1 MFTRDAPPRP
11 KAQIRCKKDIAEGAL
26 RLFPYGGAVIPQSEM
41 EVNLDIKKN
50 LFSLPDGYLMGV
62 RLTAK
67 SKNDHGLQPAPDFCI
82 VSPMGDSIIQKQQAP
97 YWAVVLAD
105 NKSQTMKVN
114 MAASSQVYI
123 CSTGKHDPSRCQAR
137 PMPLDLKGELQVE
150 LPVFHNCV
158 PLHEGDILVLPTGGG
173 HIRLISKDDFAATR
187 K

>member
-1 MFTRDAPPRP
+1 
-11 KAQIRCKKDIAEGAL
+11 
-26 RLFPYGGAVIPQSEM
+26 M
-41 EVNLDIKKN
+41 ELNLDMKRN

>member
-1 MFTRDAPPRP
+1 
-11 KAQIRCKKDIAEGAL
+11 
-26 RLFPYGGAVIPQSEM
+26 M
-41 EVNLDIKKN
+41 ELNLDMKRN

-67 SKNDHGLQPAPDFCI
+67 SKNDHGLRPAPDFCI
-82 VSPMGDSIIQKQQAP
+82 VSPMGDSIIQKHQAP

-105 NKSQTMKVN
+105 NKSQTMNVN

-123 CSTGKHDPSRCQAR
+123 CSTGKHGASIKQTR
-137 PMPLDLKGELQVE
+137 PMPLDFRNTVQVE

-158 PLHEGDILVLPTGGG
+158 PLFEGDLLVLPTGGG
-173 HIRLISKDDFAATR
+173 HRGLISKDDFAATR

>member
-1 MFTRDAPPRP
+1 M
-11 KAQIRCKKDIAEGAL
+11 QIRCKKDIAEGAL

-41 EVNLDIKKN
+41 ELNLDMKKN
-50 LFSLPDGYLMGV
+50 LFSLHDGYLMGV

-82 VSPMGDSIIQKQQAP
+82 VSPMGGSIFQTKHSP

-105 NKSQTMKVN
+105 NKSQTMEVN

-123 CSTGKHDPSRCQAR
+123 CSTGKHDPSRYPAR
-137 PMPLDLKGELQVE
+137 PMPLDFRNTVQVE

-158 PLHEGDILVLPTGGG
+158 PLHEGDLLVLPTGGG
-173 HIRLISKDDFAATR
+173 HIGLISKDDFAATR